1 MKYFIKC
8 IKGTHSRGDFTIS
21 GGQEKEVRKEVYDFY
36 NNHYGQSGLFNFR
49 VEEVKVVKAAKVEAE
64 AIEEE
69 PIIEEAPK
77 ETPKKKSTSK
87 SK

>member
-69 PIIEEAPK
+69 APK
-77 ETPKKKSTSK
+77 EAPKKKSTSK